1 MQVLGLLISG
11 PRPKG
16 HGTHNA
22 PLFSS
27 TRGSCSSSRGK
38 ILCFRTPSMENWR
51 LLMLICSKV
60 PMCPDG
66 VTNVSSEIP
75 PLYIRGRTSKVHEV
89 TNGLLFY
96 HTKPFLIIVI
106 SSLTRVHKLVKVER
120 LWREAFRGLYV
131 YSSLMDIVCLKMM
144 FVLPH

>member
-1 MQVLGLLISG
+1 MRALGLLISG
-11 PRPKG
+11 PWPKG
-16 HGTHNA
+16 HGIHNA

-27 TRGSCSSSRGK
+27 TGGSCSSSRGK

-51 LLMLICSKV
+51 LLMRICSKG

-66 VTNVSSEIP
+66 VTNMSSVVP
-75 PLYIRGRTSKVHEV
+75 PLYIRGRTCKVHEV
-89 TNGLLFY
+89 ANGFLFC
-96 HTKPFLIIVI
+96 HTKPFLTVVI

-120 LWREAFRGLYV
+120 LWGEAFRGLYV

-144 FVLPH
+144 SVLPH